1 MRKLV
6 MLAVLLAPATAAAQ
20 STTMPVFAAPYRAFA
35 NSEIGVS
42 LSDPGAGMG
51 VEGFYKYGHQTW
63 DIGFRGGFWDTDAGS
78 TPLLLGVD
86 ARTRVLTHN
95 ADFPLDG
102 ALTVG
107 VGAVLADG
115 GNIFHVPV
123 GLSLGRR
130 VDLEGSTVSFVPYF
144 QPVLGLI
151 LSDGNNDFAFG
162 VGLGAD
168 IRLNPK
174 LDLRFS
180 GGLGDYEGV
189 SISVAWLR

>member
-6 MLAVLLAPATAAAQ
+6 LLAVLLAPITAAAQ
-20 STTMPVFAAPYRAFA
+20 STATPVFAAPYRAFR
-35 NSEIGVS
+35 NSEIGLS
-42 LSDPGAGMG
+42 LSDPGAGMAI
-51 VEGFYKYGHQTW
+51 EGFYKYGRQTW
-63 DIGFRGGFWDTDAGS
+63 DIGFRGGFWDTDGGS

-95 ADFPLDG
+95 ANFPLDG

-107 VGAVLADG
+107 LGAMLSDG
-115 GNIFHVPV
+115 ANLFHVPV

-144 QPVLGLI
+144 QPVLGLA
-151 LSDGNNDFAFG
+151 LSEGNNDFLFG

-168 IRLNPK
+168 IRINPRF
-174 LDLRFS
+174 DLRVS

-189 SISVAWLR
+189 GISVAWLR